1 LTHVLRDIG
10 VSRTTCAQGARA
22 ADVPLVLL
30 MTILIDLMFLLLA
43 AAGGA
48 TAAGLVV
55 WLRMRGKAAKQEEA
69 AELFA
74 RDTLARLQ
82 ELTHRVAAD
91 IDQHAEE
98 VEEINAVLEND
109 ENDEESVVAAVAQLI
124 EANNRMKRQLDSA
137 EERLEAQAIQI
148 ESQTAAA
155 RTDPLTKVANRR
167 ALDDELARC
176 VADFQ
181 RRGTP
186 MTMMLLDVD
195 HFKKFNDTH
204 GHQAGDAALV
214 SVARAVQGVVGDLG
228 LVARWGG
235 EEFAVVFG
243 GRPASEAV
251 VLCEKARQAI
261 SGAPIRFG
269 GRELRVSASAGVAEI
284 LTKESQDDVVGRA
297 DRGLYASKKAGRNCG
312 HIHDGRVC
320 RLLRL
325 QSSAGSKGHETAD
338 RKQET
343 AAEKAAAAA
352 HPAVNGPKVGDEWL
366 FDPEIPTEAL
376 FHEPLTNVASRPEFF
391 DGLIRRLGELR
402 RGGPSLTLLLV
413 QVDGYSR
420 IVSDHGPTCA
430 EAVLRIAA
438 QLINASMRDMDTLA
452 RLSEDTF
459 AVLRPGE
466 VLSDCVTIAER
477 LRQAVERCKL
487 PRKTGVNFFT
497 VSAGVVQADRN
508 EDLRRLL
515 ERGRAALTQ
524 AVNQGRNRVISHRSS
539 ELSAQERARAGV
551 GTASR

>member
-1 LTHVLRDIG
+1 M
-10 VSRTTCAQGARA
+10 
-22 ADVPLVLL
+22 PLVLL

-43 AAGGA
+43 AACGA

-214 SVARAVQGVVGDLG
+214 TVARAVQGVVGDLG
-228 LVARWGG
+228 LVARYGG
-235 EEFAVVFG
+235 EEFA
-243 GRPASEAV
+243 
-251 VLCEKARQAI
+251 
-261 SGAPIRFG
+261 
-269 GRELRVSASAGVAEI
+269 
-284 LTKESQDDVVGRA
+284 
-297 DRGLYASKKAGRNCG
+297 
-312 HIHDGRVC
+312 
-320 RLLRL
+320 
-325 QSSAGSKGHETAD
+325 
-338 RKQET
+338 
-343 AAEKAAAAA
+343 
-352 HPAVNGPKVGDEWL
+352 
-366 FDPEIPTEAL
+366 
-376 FHEPLTNVASRPEFF
+376 
-391 DGLIRRLGELR
+391 
-402 RGGPSLTLLLV
+402 
-413 QVDGYSR
+413 
-420 IVSDHGPTCA
+420 IV
-430 EAVLRIAA
+430 
-438 QLINASMRDMDTLA
+438 
-452 RLSEDTF
+452 
-459 AVLRPGE
+459 
-466 VLSDCVTIAER
+466 
-477 LRQAVERCKL
+477 
-487 PRKTGVNFFT
+487 
-497 VSAGVVQADRN
+497 
-508 EDLRRLL
+508 
-515 ERGRAALTQ
+515 
-524 AVNQGRNRVISHRSS
+524 
-539 ELSAQERARAGV
+539 
-551 GTASR
+551 

>member
-1 LTHVLRDIG
+1 
-10 VSRTTCAQGARA
+10 
-22 ADVPLVLL
+22 

-55 WLRMRGKAAKQEEA
+55 WLRMRGTTAKHEEEA
-69 AELFA
+69 EVFA

-91 IDQHAEE
+91 IDHHAEE

-109 ENDEESVVAAVAQLI
+109 ENDEASVVAAVAQLI

-148 ESQTAAA
+148 ESQSAAA

-176 VADFQ
+176 VADYQ
-181 RRGTP
+181 KRGTP

-214 SVARAVQGVVGDLG
+214 NVARAVQGVVGDQG

-243 GRPASEAV
+243 GRPASEAAI
-251 VLCEKARQAI
+251 LCEKARLAI
-261 SGAPIRFG
+261 GATPIRFG
-269 GRELRVSASAGVAEI
+269 GRELRISASAGVAEI
-284 LTKESQDDVVGRA
+284 LAKESQDDVVGRA

-312 HIHDGRVC
+312 HLHDGRVC

-325 QSSAGSKGHETAD
+325 QMPGVRGQESGVRSQGIGGG
-338 RKQET
+338 QET
-343 AAEKAAAAA
+343 GAANTSDAV
-352 HPAVNGPKVGDEWL
+352 HPAINGPKVGDEWL
-366 FDPEIPTEAL
+366 FDSDIPTEAL

-413 QVDGYSR
+413 QVDSYSR

-452 RLSEDTF
+452 RLSDDTF
-459 AVLRPGE
+459 VVLRPGE
-466 VLSDCVTIAER
+466 VLNDCVTIAER
-477 LRQAVERCKL
+477 LRQTVERCKL
-487 PRKTGVNFFT
+487 PRKAGVNFFT
-497 VSAGVVQADRN
+497 VSAGVVQASRD

-539 ELSAQERARAGV
+539 ELSAQEKARLAGA
-551 GTASR
+551 GSR

>member
-1 LTHVLRDIG
+1 
-10 VSRTTCAQGARA
+10 
-22 ADVPLVLL
+22 
-30 MTILIDLMFLLLA
+30 MTILIDLLSLMLA

-48 TAAGLVV
+48 TATWLIM
-55 WLRMRGKAAKQEEA
+55 WLRTRANAVKQEEEA
-69 AELFA
+69 AVFA

-82 ELTHRVAAD
+82 ELTHKVAAD

-98 VEEINAVLEND
+98 VEEISAVLEND
-109 ENDEESVVAAVAQLI
+109 ENDEASVVAAVAQLI

-148 ESQTAAA
+148 ESQAVAA
-155 RTDPLTKVANRR
+155 RTDVLTKVANRR

-176 VADFQ
+176 VADFHK
-181 RRGTP
+181 RGTP
-186 MTMMLLDVD
+186 MALMLLDVD

-214 SVARAVQGVVGDLG
+214 AVARAVQGVVGDSG

-243 GRPASEAV
+243 GRAANEATA
-251 VLCEKARQAI
+251 LCEKARQAI
-261 SGAPIRFG
+261 GGAAIRFN
-269 GRELRVSASAGVAEI
+269 GRELRVTASAGVAEI
-284 LTKESQDDVVGRA
+284 LAKESQEDIVGRA
-297 DRGLYASKKAGRNCG
+297 DQALYASKKAGRNCG

-325 QSSAGSKGHETAD
+325 QDAKSAPTKGAKPTANG
-338 RKQET
+338 
-343 AAEKAAAAA
+343 AAANSTAGAVATA
-352 HPAVNGPKVGDEWL
+352 HPTGPTGPKVGDEWL

-376 FHEPLTNVASRPEFF
+376 FHEPLTNVASRPDFF
-391 DGLIRRLGELR
+391 DGLIRRLSELR
-402 RGGPSLTLLLV
+402 RGGPSLTLLMV

-430 EAVLRIAA
+430 EVVLRIAA
-438 QLINASMRDMDTLA
+438 QLMNASMRDIDTLA
-452 RLSEDTF
+452 RLNDDTF
-459 AVLRPGE
+459 VVLRPGE

-487 PRKTGVNFFT
+487 PRKAGVNFFT
-497 VSAGVVQADRN
+497 ISAGVVQASRD

-539 ELSAQERARAGV
+539 ELSAVEKARAG
-551 GTASR
+551 AAAR